1 MSFKPAHAAL
11 VACLSCALAAPA
23 LADAPA
29 PTPAL
34 TPALTLEQAL
44 ARARGAHPALQAFAF
59 ETRAQEARARQ
70 AALRPATTAEL
81 LVEDAGGTGARAG
94 LDSAQTTLSLG
105 HLLEL
110 GGKRGSREAVA
121 AAQGGSL
128 RTAQAVRQLDVMAGI
143 ARRFVA
149 VLALQ
154 ERVGDAAAALALA
167 QRVREAVEQRVR
179 AAASPEAELSRAI
192 VATAEAELELED
204 ARHTLETSRFELA
217 AAMGLRA
224 PDFAAVSGDLFT
236 PPPAPG
242 LETLLA
248 RLEAAPDLLRFADEA
263 RLRDAEARLARSQGG
278 YDLKLTA
285 GVRQYG
291 QDDATAFVAGLGL
304 PLFAGSRAAPG
315 VAAAEA
321 ERDKVALDR
330 EGALL
335 EARAL
340 LTTHYNEMEHARHV
354 MEALRDRVLPQ
365 LGKALEQTEYAYRR
379 GRYSY
384 LEWSDAQRRH
394 LEARARY
401 VAAAADFHTRR
412 IEIER
417 LAGQDLNPEGE
428 QHD

>member
-11 VACLSCALAAPA
+11 AACLTCAA
-23 LADAPA
+23 L
-29 PTPAL
+29 TPAHAE

-44 ARARGAHPALQAFAF
+44 ARARGSHPALQASAF
-59 ETRAQEARARQ
+59 EMRAQDARARQ
-70 AALRPATTAEL
+70 AGLRPATTVEL
-81 LVEDAGGTGARAG
+81 LVEDAGGSGTRAG
-94 LDSAQTTLSLG
+94 MDAAQTTLSLS

-110 GGKRGSREAVA
+110 GGKRRSRLAVA
-121 AAQGGSL
+121 EAQGGGL
-128 RTAQAVRQLDVMAGI
+128 RTAQAVRQLDVMAEI

-154 ERVGDAAAALALA
+154 ERVEDTAEGAALA
-167 QRVREAVEQRVR
+167 QRVQEAVGQRVR
-179 AAASPEAELSRAI
+179 AAAAPEAELSRAI

-204 ARHTLETSRFELA
+204 ARHTLATARVELA

-224 PDFAAVSGDLFT
+224 PDFASVSGALFT
-236 PPPAPG
+236 APAAPS
-242 LETLLA
+242 LDALVTQ
-248 RLEAAPDLLRFADEA
+248 LEAAPDLLRFADEA
-263 RLRDAEARLARSQGG
+263 RLREAEARLAHSQAG
-278 YDLKLTA
+278 YDVRLTA
-285 GVRQYG
+285 GVRQFQ
-291 QDDATAFVAGLGL
+291 QDDGTAFIGGLSV
-304 PLFAGSRAAPG
+304 PLFAGGRAAPG
-315 VAAAEA
+315 RAAAEA

-335 EARAL
+335 KARAL
-340 LTTHYNEMEHARHV
+340 LTAHYSEMEHARHV

-394 LEARARY
+394 LDARARY
-401 VAAAADFHTRR
+401 IASAAEFHTHR

-417 LAGQDLNPEGE
+417 LAGQDMNLEGE
-428 QHD
+428 AP

>member
-1 MSFKPAHAAL
+1 MLSFKPARA
-11 VACLSCALAAPA
+11 VLAACGM
-23 LADAPA
+23 
-29 PTPAL
+29 L
-34 TPALTLEQAL
+34 TVASAGAAETALTLQQAL
-44 ARARGAHPALQAFAF
+44 ERARAAHPALKAFAF
-59 ETRAQEARARQ
+59 ETRAHAARARQ
-70 AALRPATTAEL
+70 AALRPATSVEV

-94 LDSAQTTLSLG
+94 LDSAQATLSLS
-105 HLLEL
+105 HLIEL
-110 GGKRGSREAVA
+110 GGKRDGREAVA
-121 AAQGGSL
+121 EAHGGSL
-128 RTAQAVRQLDVMAGI
+128 RTAQAVRQLDVMADI

-154 ERVGDAAAALALA
+154 QRVEDAAEAVALATRVQQA
-167 QRVREAVEQRVR
+167 VGQRVQ

-204 ARHTLETSRFELA
+204 ARHRLGTARFELA

-224 PDFAAVSGDLFT
+224 PDFATVAGALFT
-236 PPPAPG
+236 PPDAPS
-242 LETLLA
+242 LETLVA
-248 RLEAAPDLLRFADEA
+248 QLEGAPDLMRFADET
-263 RLRDAEARLARSQGG
+263 RLRDAEARLARSQAG
-278 YDLKLTA
+278 YDVKLTA
-285 GVRQYG
+285 GVRQYP
-291 QDDATAFVAGLGL
+291 QDDATAFVAGLSV
-304 PLFAGSRAAPG
+304 PLFAGSRAQPA

-335 EARAL
+335 KARAL
-340 LTTHYNEMEHARHV
+340 LTAHYSEMEHARHV

-401 VAAAADFHTRR
+401 IAVAAEFHTHR

-417 LAGQDLNPEGE
+417 LAGQDMSLEGE
-428 QHD
+428 AHE